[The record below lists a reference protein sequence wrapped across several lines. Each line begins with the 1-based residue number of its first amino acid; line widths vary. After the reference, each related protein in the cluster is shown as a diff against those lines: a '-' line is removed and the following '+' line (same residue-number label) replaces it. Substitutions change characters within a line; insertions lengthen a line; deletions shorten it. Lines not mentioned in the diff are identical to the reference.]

1 MGEAIPLRAQ
11 SLQAQ
16 AGKVVE
22 QIGTPALLIPSC
34 GGLSAD
40 REEKRVTHGSDTA
53 QPNRVQEQL
62 DFRDPNQRGLL
73 ARLWPFC
80 AAGDEAGV
88 TAR

>member
-1 MGEAIPLRAQ
+1 VGTMGEAIPLRAQ

-40 REEKRVTHGSDTA
+40 REEKRVTLGSDMIRTRT
-53 QPNRVQEQL
+53 N
-62 DFRDPNQRGLL
+62 G
-73 ARLWPFC
+73 
-80 AAGDEAGV
+80 AA
-88 TAR
+88 